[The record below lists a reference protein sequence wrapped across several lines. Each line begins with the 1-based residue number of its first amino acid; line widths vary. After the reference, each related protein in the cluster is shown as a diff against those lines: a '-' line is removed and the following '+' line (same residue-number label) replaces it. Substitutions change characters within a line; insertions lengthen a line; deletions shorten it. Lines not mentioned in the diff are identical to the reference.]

1 MSDGKLQKLKLIA
14 FPSSEF
20 KDSEKGEEYTVLINP
35 ENYNEKISIE
45 WDDKQASGTSSKNRK
60 FKSIKPSD
68 LEIQI
73 VFDGTGI
80 IPDAPKN
87 EKKEIASA
95 KEQINKFEG
104 IVLNYDG
111 DHHKPNHVMVLWGD
125 LIFKGVL
132 ADISYEYKLFKS
144 DGTALRVIAKV
155 TFNTTIE
162 DKLRAAKENQSS
174 PDLTH
179 VRMVLEGDTLPL
191 MTKRIYGDSKYY
203 LEIAKVNQLTNF
215 RKLTP
220 GQSLLFPPLE
230 KLA

>member
-1 MSDGKLQKLKLIA
+1 MNDGKLQKLKLIA

-45 WDDKQASGTSSKNRK
+45 WDDKQASGTSNKNRK

-87 EKKEIASA
+87 EENEIASA
-95 KEQINKFEG
+95 KEQINKFEE

-132 ADISYEYKLFKS
+132 ADISYEYKLFKP

-179 VRMVLEGDTLPL
+179 VRLVLEGDTLPL